1 MESSR
6 VIKLG
11 HLQYL
16 SLLLVPDKIDH
27 REWAV
32 QSLSGG
38 GDASHRIRKLPNLCS
53 DELTQHR
60 DFVGTGSGG

>member
-16 SLLLVPDKIDH
+16 SLLLVADKIDH
-27 REWAV
+27 RESAV
-32 QSLSGG
+32 QRLSGG
-38 GDASHRIRKLPNLCS
+38 VEASHHIRKLPNLCS

>member
-1 MESSR
+1 LGSSR

-16 SLLLVPDKIDH
+16 SLLLVADKIDH
-27 REWAV
+27 RESAV
-32 QSLSGG
+32 QRLSGG
-38 GDASHRIRKLPNLCS
+38 VEASHHIRKLPNLCS